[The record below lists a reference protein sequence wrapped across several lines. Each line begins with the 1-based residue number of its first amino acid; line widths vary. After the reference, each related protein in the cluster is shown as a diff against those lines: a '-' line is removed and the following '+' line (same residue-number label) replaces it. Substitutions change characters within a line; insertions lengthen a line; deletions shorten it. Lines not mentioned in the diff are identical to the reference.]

1 MGFTGQPVLAGASL
15 TNTHITQ
22 TYCSENI
29 GNALIHKYLMPSQRS
44 SPGGRRGGGGPERR
58 LTASG
63 TEEARLSPGARRPL
77 PPPGCAAGQAQPS
90 SPFPPSAEQVVSLPG
105 AAARGWPSL
114 GPGECLP
121 RGGCSQDGFQAWLVS
136 HSALRAL

>member
-15 TNTHITQ
+15 TKTHITQ

-44 SPGGRRGGGGPERR
+44 SLGGRRRECPERR

-77 PPPGCAAGQAQPS
+77 PSLLRAAQPARPIPPA
-90 SPFPPSAEQVVSLPG
+90 PFPQVLSRWFHFRELLPED
-105 AAARGWPSL
+105 
-114 GPGECLP
+114 GPP
-121 RGGCSQDGFQAWLVS
+121 
-136 HSALRAL
+136 